1 MAEAMQNDM
10 VSLGGLWKETSQ
22 SGNTYLSGS
31 LGGAKL
37 MIFQNKNKEEG
48 SRQPDYYMK
57 LANKQKP
64 QEGAESSSA
73 PVAESAF

>member
-1 MAEAMQNDM
+1 MADMEHNDM

-22 SGNTYLSGS
+22 AGNTYLSGS

-37 MIFQNKNKEEG
+37 MIFPNKKKEEG
-48 SRQPDYYMK
+48 TRQPDYYMK

-64 QEGAESSSA
+64 QEDKESSPA

>member
-37 MIFQNKNKEEG
+37 MIFQNKT
-48 SRQPDYYMK
+48 RRRD
-57 LANKQKP
+57 LA
-64 QEGAESSSA
+64 SLTTT
-73 PVAESAF
+73 